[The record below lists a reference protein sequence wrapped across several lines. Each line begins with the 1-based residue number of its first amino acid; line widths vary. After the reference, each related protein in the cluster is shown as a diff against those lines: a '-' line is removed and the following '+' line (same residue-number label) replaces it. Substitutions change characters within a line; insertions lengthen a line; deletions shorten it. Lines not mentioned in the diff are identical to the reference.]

1 MANADDLS
9 ITVSIEASL
18 HKALRGVLQGLA
30 TAHGVRVSDLRVEW
44 YVARFVGGAE
54 PQAHLRGIQVVTE
67 SL

>member
-18 HKALRGVLQGLA
+18 HKALQSVLQDLA
-30 TAHGVRVSDLRVEW
+30 HAHGVRVTDVRVEW
-44 YVARFVGGAE
+44 YVMRSIGEGE
-54 PQAHLRGIQVVTE
+54 PQVTIRGIQIISE

>member
-18 HKALRGVLQGLA
+18 HKALCTVLQDLA
-30 TAHGVRVSDLRVEW
+30 TTHGVRVTDVRVEW
-44 YVARFVGGAE
+44 NVARFVGGAE